1 MDSIYLILVVVLFA
15 LAISDLVVGVSNDA
29 VNFLNSAIGSK
40 AASFKIIM
48 IIAAAGIFVG
58 ATFSSGMMEVARKG
72 IFNPQYFYFSEI
84 MIIFLAVMLT
94 DVLLLDLFN
103 TFGMPTSTTV
113 SIVFELLGAAIAV
126 SIIKVSKDPSIPLSD
141 YINTAKALAIISG
154 ILLSVIVAFSSGA
167 IIQYITRL
175 FFSFN
180 YHNRLKYLGALWGG
194 IAITA
199 ITYFM
204 LVKGAK
210 GASFMNEATKAWIKG
225 NGIQIIFY
233 SFIGWTVLLQLCKW
247 IFKFD
252 ILKFTVLVGTFAL
265 SMAFAGNDLVNFI
278 GVPLAGFE
286 SFKVFNSTAGATAD
300 GLLMTSMAGKV
311 KTDTYMLIIA
321 GIIMIITLWTSK
333 KAKNVVKTSLD
344 LSRQQEGEERFG
356 SSFFAR
362 SLVRASINASNAIN
376 NVLPLKVKTYINK
389 QFDDSSY
396 EEKRIALGKDAPA
409 FDMLRAS
416 VNLVV
421 ASILISLATSFKLP
435 LSTTYVTFMVAMGS
449 SLTDGAWGRESAVY
463 RVTGVLSVIGGW
475 FLTAFSAFT
484 VAFIIALIINIG
496 GIYSVFVL
504 IALAIYIMYR
514 THIISHKKGA
524 EQIEIKEFEIEE
536 IEGEINTKKVL
547 DKCTKNVT
555 NSLNEIS
562 DLYTSAL
569 TDFQAEN
576 RKDLKEKLKAVFQVN
591 KKIKKYKNN
600 IYKTVKKLQDSD
612 IDSSLYY
619 VQVIDYLRETAHAL
633 TFVVKPCFEHL
644 DNNHTPFSKDQ
655 FKDLSILIGHVQV
668 LISKANNIIKTTNF
682 NNLND
687 LLEEIANETENLKT
701 IRKSQLKRIK
711 KEKTSTQNSMLYL
724 NLLHETQNLL
734 LHIGNLMKA
743 QRDFVSYNNDK

>member
-1 MDSIYLILVVVLFA
+1 MLFA

-29 VNFLNSAIGSK
+29 VNFLNSALGSK
-40 AASFKIIM
+40 AASFKVIM

-84 MIIFLAVMLT
+84 MIIFLAVMIT

-113 SIVFELLGAAIAV
+113 SIVFELLGSAIAV
-126 SIIKVSKDPSIPLSD
+126 SLIKVSNDPSLPLSE

-175 FFSFN
+175 VFSFN
-180 YHNRLKYLGALWGG
+180 YDNRLKYLSALWGG

-199 ITYFM
+199 ITYFI

-210 GASFMNEATKAWIKG
+210 GASFMNDATKTWIKG
-225 NGIQIIFY
+225 NAIQIIFY
-233 SFIGWTVLLQLCKW
+233 SFVGWTVLLYLCKW

-265 SMAFAGNDLVNFI
+265 AMAFAGNDLVNFI

-286 SFKVFNSTAGATAD
+286 SFKVFTNSGVAPDA
-300 GLLMTSMAGKV
+300 LLMESMAGKV
-311 KTDTYMLIIA
+311 KTDTYLLVIA
-321 GIIMIITLWTSK
+321 GFIMIITLWTSK

-362 SLVRASINASNAIN
+362 SLVRASINASTAIN
-376 NVLPLKVKTYINK
+376 NVLPSGIKRVISK

-396 EEKRIALGKDAPA
+396 EEKRIALGNDAPA

-421 ASILISLATSFKLP
+421 ASILISMATSYKLP

-484 VAFIIALIINIG
+484 VAFIVALIINVG
-496 GIYSVFVL
+496 GIYSVFIL
-504 IALAIYIMYR
+504 IALAVYFMYR
-514 THIISHKKGA
+514 THTLSHKRSA
-524 EQIEIKEFEIEE
+524 EEIDVKEFEIEE
-536 IEGEINTKKVL
+536 MEGEVINTKKVL

-555 NSLNEIS
+555 NSLTEIS
-562 DLYTSAL
+562 DLYTSSL

-576 RKDLKEKLKAVFQVN
+576 RKDLKERLKAVNQVN

-644 DNNHTPFSKDQ
+644 DNNHTPFNKDQ
-655 FKDLSILIGHVQV
+655 FKDLSILIGHIQV
-668 LISKANNIIKTTNF
+668 LISKANNIIRSSSF
-682 NNLND
+682 VNLD
-687 LLEEIANETENLKT
+687 ELLDEIVKETENLKAL
-701 IRKSQLKRIK
+701 RKAQLKRIK

-734 LHIGNLMKA
+734 LHIGNLLKA
-743 QRDFVSYNNDK
+743 QRDFVSYNNGK

>member
-1 MDSIYLILVVVLFA
+1 MLFA

-29 VNFLNSAIGSK
+29 VNFLNSALGSK
-40 AASFKIIM
+40 AASFKVIM

-113 SIVFELLGAAIAV
+113 SIVFELLGSAIAV
-126 SIIKVSKDPSIPLSD
+126 SLIKVSNDPSLPLSD

-154 ILLSVIVAFSSGA
+154 ILLSVIVAFSAGA
-167 IIQYITRL
+167 IVQYITRL
-175 FFSFN
+175 VFSFN
-180 YHNRLKYLGALWGG
+180 YDKRLKYLSALWGG

-199 ITYFM
+199 ITYFI

-210 GASFMNEATKAWIKG
+210 GASFMNDATKTWIKG
-225 NGIQIIFY
+225 NAIQIIFY
-233 SFIGWTVLLQLCKW
+233 SFVCWTVLLYLCKW

-265 SMAFAGNDLVNFI
+265 AMAFAGNDLVNFI

-286 SFKVFNSTAGATAD
+286 SFKVFSNSGGIAPDA
-300 GLLMTSMAGKV
+300 LLMESMAGKV
-311 KTDTYMLIIA
+311 KTDTYLLVIA
-321 GIIMIITLWTSK
+321 GFIMIITLWTSK

-362 SLVRASINASNAIN
+362 SLVRASINASTTIN
-376 NVLPLKVKTYINK
+376 NVLPSGIKKVINK

-421 ASILISLATSFKLP
+421 ASILISMATSYKLP

-484 VAFIIALIINIG
+484 VAFIVAMIINIG

-504 IALAIYIMYR
+504 IAIAIYFMYR
-514 THIISHKKGA
+514 THAISHKRSA
-524 EQIEIKEFEIEE
+524 EEIDVKEFEIEE
-536 IEGEINTKKVL
+536 MEGEEINTKKVL
-547 DKCTKNVT
+547 DKCTRNVT
-555 NSLNEIS
+555 NSLTEIS
-562 DLYTSAL
+562 DLYTSSL

-576 RKDLKEKLKAVFQVN
+576 RKDLKERLKAVNQVN

-644 DNNHTPFSKDQ
+644 DNNHTPFNKDQ
-655 FKDLSILIGHVQV
+655 FKDLSILIGHIQV
-668 LISKANNIIKTTNF
+668 LISKANNIIRNSSF
-682 NNLND
+682 ENLD
-687 LLEEIANETENLKT
+687 ELLDEIVKETENLKSL
-701 IRKSQLKRIK
+701 RKAQLKRIK

-734 LHIGNLMKA
+734 LHIGNLLKA
-743 QRDFVSYNNDK
+743 QRDFVSYNNGN